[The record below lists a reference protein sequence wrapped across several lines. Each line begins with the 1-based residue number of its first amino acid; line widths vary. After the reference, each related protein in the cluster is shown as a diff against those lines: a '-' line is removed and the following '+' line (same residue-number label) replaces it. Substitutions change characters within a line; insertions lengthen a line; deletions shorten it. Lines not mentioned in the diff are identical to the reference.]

1 MAWTRRTGARWR
13 IDGVEVTRLT
23 DAERVAFRNKHVGF
37 VFQFHHLLP
46 EFTALEN
53 AEMPLRIARLP
64 LPEARTRAEAL

>member
-1 MAWTRRTGARWR
+1 MAGRCA

-46 EFTALEN
+46 EFSALEN
-53 AEMPLRIARLP
+53 VAMPLRIAR
-64 LPEARTRAEAL
+64 RAGCRRRGRGPRRC